1 VIVVRR
7 IEVQRLQRLEA
18 RDADEDDNV
27 SRSSDE
33 ELYPQ
38 ERNHA

>member
-1 VIVVRR
+1 MNPTTHTAAGLRIV
-7 IEVQRLQRLEA
+7 EA

-27 SRSSDE
+27 SESSDE